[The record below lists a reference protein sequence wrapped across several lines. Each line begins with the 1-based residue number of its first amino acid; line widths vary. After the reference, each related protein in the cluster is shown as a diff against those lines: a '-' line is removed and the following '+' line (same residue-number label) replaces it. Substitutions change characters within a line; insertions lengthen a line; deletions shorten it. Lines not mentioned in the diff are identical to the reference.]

1 MRGKFEMNE
10 KIARAGIE
18 NCYLS
23 DITVAELYYGAEN
36 SDFPEKTMHET
47 EEFISLF
54 NVLSFSGVLHTFGK
68 EKAFL
73 SSIGQKIENFDM
85 AIGSIA
91 VNHKM
96 VLVTDNIAHL
106 GRIRNISIE
115 NWKTD
120 FPNVTNATTLPL

>member
-1 MRGKFEMNE
+1 MRGKYEMNQ
-10 KIARAGIE
+10 KIARAGID

-23 DITVAELYYGAEN
+23 DITVAELYFGAEN
-36 SDFPEKTMHET
+36 SDYPKKTMHET

-54 NVLSFSGVLHTFGK
+54 HVISFDKALHVFGR

-91 VNHKM
+91 LSNNM
-96 VLVTDNIAHL
+96 VMVTDNVSHL
-106 GRIRNISIE
+106 GRIRNLSVE
-115 NWKTD
+115 NWKTE
-120 FPNVTNATTLPL
+120 FPSK